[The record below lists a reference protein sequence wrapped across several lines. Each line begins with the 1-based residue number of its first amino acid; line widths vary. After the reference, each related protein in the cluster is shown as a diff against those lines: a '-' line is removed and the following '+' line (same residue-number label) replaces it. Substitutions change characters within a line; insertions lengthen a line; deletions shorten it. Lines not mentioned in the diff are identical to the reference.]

1 MPMVQS
7 CSVSKSC
14 VAWYRLK
21 KEKKKKRKKKRKKER
36 EKKKREK
43 NQTISSRL
51 DTIYSATFYSSSL
64 VTGSRDFA
72 RGVLANHVVSRA
84 RERDI
89 VGERRRGRCARVNV

>member
-21 KEKKKKRKKKRKKER
+21 KEKKKKERKKERKR